1 MWHFRNNESEFSYD
15 IFQKKS
21 KFDPKKKDAAIELY
35 LRRWKSH
42 RLEEEISSLNYKVG
56 YSNLTKRERD
66 AVYSFKSDNSITIRE
81 TDKGSEVVAWDR
93 YDYLRVAKK
102 QLNVNNIYKERTG
115 DVEGP
120 PEKIIKTVLKKNQ
133 RLERY

>member
-56 YSNLTKRERD
+56 YSNFIKGERD
-66 AVYSFKSDNSITIRE
+66 QVYS
-81 TDKGSEVVAWDR
+81 
-93 YDYLRVAKK
+93 
-102 QLNVNNIYKERTG
+102 
-115 DVEGP
+115 
-120 PEKIIKTVLKKNQ
+120 LKNDS
-133 RLERY
+133 

>member
-56 YSNLTKRERD
+56 YSNLTKGERD
-66 AVYSFKSDNSITIRE
+66 AVYSFKSDNSIIISE
-81 TDKGSEVVAWDR
+81 TDKGSEVVVWDR

-102 QLNVNNIYKERTG
+102 QLNDNNVYKERTG
-115 DVEGP
+115 DVKRP

-133 RLERY
+133 R